1 MNIYCQHLNLA
12 SILQV
17 VFVSFFGAMYYFNFW
32 QNSSEPLES
41 EIETSTAVQPT
52 GTLAGALQPIG
63 KDSVWYLEKRK
74 PWIFWGVVVVV
85 VIVKAPINM
94 ARSLIAQNFLKNGW
108 LEDTKTPFL
117 LGLGLFSHR
126 RTVRLPRGKWPKNKW
141 VNGVEITLLNLY
153 IPRHPGEYLLR

>member
-1 MNIYCQHLNLA
+1 MELVYLPTYIPGASVGRYIYHIEIIRFPGNVMNIYCQHLNLA

-74 PWIFWGVVVVV
+74 PWIFWGGCCGCGY
-85 VIVKAPINM
+85 
-94 ARSLIAQNFLKNGW
+94 S
-108 LEDTKTPFL
+108 
-117 LGLGLFSHR
+117 
-126 RTVRLPRGKWPKNKW
+126 
-141 VNGVEITLLNLY
+141 
-153 IPRHPGEYLLR
+153 